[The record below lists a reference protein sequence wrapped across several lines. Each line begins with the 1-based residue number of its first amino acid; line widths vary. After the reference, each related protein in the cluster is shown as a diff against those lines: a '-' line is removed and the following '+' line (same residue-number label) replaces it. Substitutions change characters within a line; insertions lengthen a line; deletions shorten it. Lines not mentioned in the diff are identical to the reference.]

1 MNNKMK
7 EIRLKYNNKEELQH
21 LVKAVEAYIDNQEKL
36 NNPAHGFKSLR
47 IIVIENP
54 RTGQLF
60 NVAARTTKTGTIIAE
75 IRKIKGDEF
84 YGN

>member
-36 NNPAHGFKSLR
+36 NNPTYGFKSLR
-47 IIVIENP
+47 IITVENP

-60 NVAARTTKTGTIIAE
+60 NVTARTTKTGTIIAE
-75 IRKIKGDEF
+75 IRKIRR
-84 YGN
+84 